1 MGLVASLQG
10 QDKGLIPGPA
20 QWVKDPMLPY
30 QQHRSQLWLG
40 SDPWPRNSIRLQGSQ
55 KRKKKK
61 KNEKKVCRSSCC
73 DKVGLE
79 SN

>member
-40 SDPWPRNSIRLQGSQ
+40 SDPWPRNSICLQDSE
-55 KRKKKK
+55 KRNETKKANFKM
-61 KNEKKVCRSSCC
+61 
-73 DKVGLE
+73 VGMHC
-79 SN
+79 NIVTCP